1 MWALQLFLTCRSA
14 RSPDEFEKQ
23 ADCQGGT
30 QLRAVR
36 EPSRK
41 APGRGAVAGGLGLT
55 GL

>member
-1 MWALQLFLTCRSA
+1 MSLKS
-14 RSPDEFEKQ
+14 K

-41 APGRGAVAGGLGLT
+41 APGRGAVAGALGLT